1 MSQKYKEIKFTEEE
15 FSYIKM
21 VLYNLANVENKIPKS
36 MKSPQSIILKQLN
49 ARFQKMLFN
58 E

>member
-21 VLYNLANVENKIPKS
+21 VLYNLANVENKIPKG